1 MVQTRGINTMKGTVV
16 ATWMKTCRKL
26 YGDSVV
32 DNAMESVGWNARKI
46 FSPVENVDD
55 GQVKNVI
62 GSISKDQSIP
72 IEKLWRNIG
81 KDNLIAFHRDF
92 PAFFQT
98 ENVYSFL
105 KSLFDI
111 HVVMTKKF
119 AGAKPPLVGITPISS
134 REAIFT
140 YKSERAMFDYF
151 LGLLDGTC
159 EYFNE
164 KIEIEQVEKTP
175 NSLSLKLTFEKDIYY
190 KKTYRINKMLSLG
203 FIKKVPFKVG
213 MVTFVISVLYAMAVM
228 AGGSIVKAT
237 GFALISGVAASLA
250 SFIMG
255 RPMALISQTMDQIN
269 SNNYVEDGDIVTG
282 DEYEELYIKLKQ
294 YKKLFRADF
303 VEFKGVTD
311 EMDTFAENI
320 SKISHIMNNTSEDI
334 SGVVEQMADCSVSQA
349 ENTENAVLILNDNIR
364 SLKDIVKN
372 ENNNKDELEKA
383 IVKINNSYESV
394 DSTSKNILG
403 TLEKFQ
409 EVKDNGISLET
420 KAHDITS
427 IVSIVSQISEQTN
440 LLALNASIEA
450 ARAGEQ
456 GRGFA
461 VVADE
466 VRKLAEQ
473 SKGAVE
479 EINSNLIEFVK
490 DINTLVDKIGDQYNI
505 LQNETKGLED
515 VRDISYEATMSVR
528 IVSTSMINTIND
540 LDREAESISNI
551 YETIES
557 LAAIA
562 EENSASS
569 EEVSASVGSYTS
581 EIKKLIDSIYEF
593 KKITSSFK
601 NELKKYKI

>member
-1 MVQTRGINTMKGTVV
+1 MGGINSMKGTVV

-26 YGDSVV
+26 YGDGVV
-32 DNAMESVGWNARKI
+32 NSAMESAGWNSRKI

-55 GQVKNVI
+55 GQVKSVI
-62 GSISKDQSIP
+62 GNISKKQNIP
-72 IEKLWRNIG
+72 IEKLWRTIG
-81 KDNLIAFHRDF
+81 KDNINAFHRDF
-92 PAFFQT
+92 PAFFHT

-119 AGAKPPLVGITPISS
+119 EGAKPPLVGINPISS

-140 YKSERAMFDYF
+140 YNSKRAMFDYF

-164 KIEIEQVEKTP
+164 KIEIQQIEKTSD
-175 NSLSLKLTFEKDIYY
+175 SLSLKLTFEKDIYY
-190 KKTYRINKMLSLG
+190 KKTYKINKMLSLG
-203 FIKKVPFKVG
+203 FINNISGKVG
-213 MVTFVISVLYAMAVM
+213 LFTFITVLLGGMIINRADNIAAVL
-228 AGGSIVKAT
+228 
-237 GFALISGVAASLA
+237 GFAVLSGAASSFA

-255 RPMALISQTMDQIN
+255 RPTKLISETIDQIN

-282 DEYEELYIKLKQ
+282 DEYEELYKKLKD
-294 YKKLFRADF
+294 YKKGFRADF
-303 VEFKGVTD
+303 VDFKGVTD

-320 SKISHIMNNTSEDI
+320 NKISHVMNSTSEDI
-334 SGVVEQMADCSVSQA
+334 SGVVEQMANTSVSQA

-372 ENNNKDELEKA
+372 ENNNKNELEKA
-383 IVKINNSYESV
+383 IKKINKSYESV
-394 DSTSKNILG
+394 DSTSKNIVG

-409 EVKDNGISLET
+409 EVKDNGIRLET

-456 GRGFA
+456 GKGFA

-473 SKGAVE
+473 SKSAVE

-490 DINTLVDKIGDQYNI
+490 DIKTLVDKIGDQYDI
-505 LQNETKGLED
+505 LQNETKGLGE

-528 IVSTSMINTIND
+528 TVSTEMINTIND
-540 LDREAESISNI
+540 LDKEAKSIANI

-569 EEVSASVGSYTS
+569 EEVSASVGSYTN
-581 EIKKLIDSIYEF
+581 EIKKIIDSIYEF

-601 NELKKYKI
+601 GDLKKYKI

>member
-1 MVQTRGINTMKGTVV
+1 MKGTVV

-26 YGDSVV
+26 YGDDTVN
-32 DNAMESVGWNARKI
+32 NAMKSVGWNSRKI

-55 GQVKNVI
+55 SQVKNVI
-62 GSISKDQSIP
+62 GDISKNQNIP
-72 IEKLWRNIG
+72 IDALWRTIG
-81 KDNLIAFHRDF
+81 KDNLTAFHRDF
-92 PAFFQT
+92 PAFFNT

-111 HVVMTKKF
+111 HVAMTKKF

-140 YKSERAMFDYF
+140 YNSKRAMFDYF

-164 KIEIEQVEKTP
+164 KVKIEQLDKTSD
-175 NSLSLKLTFEKDIYY
+175 SLSLKLTFDKDIYY
-190 KKTYRINKMLSLG
+190 KKTYKINKILSLG
-203 FIKKVPFKVG
+203 FINNTHGKVG
-213 MVTFVISVLYAMAVM
+213 LFTFIVSLVGAMILIGTGDILKVL
-228 AGGSIVKAT
+228 GFSI
-237 GFALISGVAASLA
+237 ISGVASCLA

-255 RPMALISQTMDQIN
+255 RPAKLIMQTIDQIN

-282 DEYEELYIKLKQ
+282 DEYEELYKNIKK
-294 YKKLFRADF
+294 YKKGFRADF

-311 EMDTFAENI
+311 EMDTFAQNI
-320 SKISHIMNNTSEDI
+320 NTISNKMKDTSEDI
-334 SGVVEQMADCSVSQA
+334 SVVVEQMADTSVSQA
-349 ENTENAVLILNDNIR
+349 ESTENAVLILNDNIR

-372 ENNNKDELEKA
+372 ENDNKDELEKA
-383 IVKINNSYESV
+383 LEKINNSYESV
-394 DSTSKNILG
+394 DKTSKNILG

-409 EVKDNGISLET
+409 EVKDNGIKLET

-456 GRGFA
+456 GKGFA

-473 SKGAVE
+473 SKSAVE

-490 DINTLVDKIGDQYNI
+490 DINVLVDKIGDQYDI

-528 IVSTSMINTIND
+528 TVSTAMIDTINE
-540 LDREAESISNI
+540 LDREAKSIANI

-557 LAAIA
+557 LAAIS

-569 EEVSASVGSYTS
+569 EEVSASVGTYTN

-601 NELKKYKI
+601 EELKKYKI

>member
-1 MVQTRGINTMKGTVV
+1 MKGTVV

-26 YGDSVV
+26 YGESVV
-32 DNAMESVGWNARKI
+32 DSAMQSVGWNSSKI

-55 GQVKNVI
+55 GQVKSVI
-62 GSISKDQSIP
+62 DNISKKQNIP
-72 IEKLWRNIG
+72 IDKLWGIIG
-81 KDNLIAFHRDF
+81 KDNLVAFHRDF
-92 PAFFQT
+92 PAFFDT

-134 REAIFT
+134 RQAIFT
-140 YKSERAMFDYF
+140 YNSKRGMFDYF

-164 KIEIEQVEKTP
+164 KIEIEQLEKTSD
-175 NSLSLKLTFEKDIYY
+175 SLSLKLTFEKDIYY
-190 KKTYRINKMLSLG
+190 KKTYKINKMLSLG
-203 FIKKVPFKVG
+203 FIKNIPGKVG
-213 MVTFVISVLYAMAVM
+213 AFTFIISLLLAMPIVGLDNMAKVLGLAVIS
-228 AGGSIVKAT
+228 GAT
-237 GFALISGVAASLA
+237 SSLA

-255 RPMALISQTMDQIN
+255 RPAKIISQTIDQIN

-282 DEYEELYIKLKQ
+282 DEYEELYKKLKE
-294 YKKLFRADF
+294 YKKGFRTDF

-320 SKISHIMNNTSEDI
+320 NKISHTMNDTSEDI
-334 SGVVEQMADCSVSQA
+334 SGVVDQMASCSVSQA

-372 ENNNKDELEKA
+372 ENDNKDELEKA

-420 KAHDITS
+420 KARDITN
-427 IVSIVSQISEQTN
+427 IVSIVSQIAEQTN

-473 SKGAVE
+473 SKSAVE
-479 EINSNLIEFVK
+479 EINSNLVQFVK
-490 DINTLVDKIGDQYNI
+490 DINTLVDKIGDQYDI
-505 LQNETKGLED
+505 LQNETKGLEE

-528 IVSTSMINTIND
+528 TVSTSMINTIND
-540 LDREAESISNI
+540 LDREAKSIASI

-569 EEVSASVGSYTS
+569 EEVSANVGSYTN
-581 EIKKLIDSIYEF
+581 EIKKLIDSIFEF

-601 NELKKYKI
+601 DELKRYKI

>member
-1 MVQTRGINTMKGTVV
+1 MKGTVI
-16 ATWMKTCRKL
+16 ATWMKTCRGF
-26 YGDSVV
+26 YGDDVV
-32 DNAMESVGWNARKI
+32 DSAMESVGWNSRKI

-55 GQVKNVI
+55 EQVRKVI
-62 GSISKDQSIP
+62 DNISKKQNIP
-72 IEKLWRNIG
+72 LDKLWRIIG
-81 KDNLIAFHRDF
+81 RDNLKAFNRDF
-92 PAFFQT
+92 PAFFNT

-119 AGAKPPLVGITPISS
+119 DGAKPPLVGIRPISS
-134 REAIFT
+134 RQAIFT
-140 YKSERAMFDYF
+140 YKSNRGMFDYF
-151 LGLLDGTC
+151 LGMLDGTC

-164 KIEIEQVEKTP
+164 NIEIEQIEKTAD
-175 NSLSLKLTFEKDIYY
+175 SLSLKLTFEKDIYY
-190 KKTYRINKMLSLG
+190 KKTYKINKMLSLG
-203 FIKKVPFKVG
+203 FIKNIPAKVG
-213 MVTFVISVLYAMAVM
+213 MSTFIISLLAAVPLM
-228 AGGSIVKAT
+228 GMSNIPKAV
-237 GFALISGVAASLA
+237 ALAIFSGAASSLV
-250 SFIMG
+250 SFIMI
-255 RPMALISQTMDQIN
+255 RPTKMIEQAIDQIN
-269 SNNYVEDGDIVTG
+269 SNDYVEDGDIVTG
-282 DEYEELYIKLKQ
+282 DEYEEIYKKIKQ
-294 YKKLFRADF
+294 YKKAFRADF
-303 VEFKGVTD
+303 VGFKGVTD
-311 EMDTFAENI
+311 EMDTFADNI
-320 SKISHIMNNTSEDI
+320 NGISHTMKNTSEDI
-334 SGVVEQMADCSVSQA
+334 SGVVEQMAGSSVSQA
-349 ENTENAVLILNDNIR
+349 ESTESAVSILNDNIR

-372 ENNNKDELEKA
+372 ENDNKDELEKA
-383 IVKINNSYESV
+383 IEKINRSYESV

-409 EVKDNGISLET
+409 EVKDNGIRLEA
-420 KAHDITS
+420 KAHDITN

-490 DINTLVDKIGDQYNI
+490 DINTLVDKIGDQYDI
-505 LQNETKGLED
+505 LQNETKGLEE

-528 IVSTSMINTIND
+528 TVSKAMINTIND
-540 LDREAESISNI
+540 LDREASSISNI

-562 EENSASS
+562 EENSAAS
-569 EEVSASVGSYTS
+569 EEVSANVGNYTS
-581 EIKKLIDSIYEF
+581 EIKKLIDSIFEF

-601 NELKKYKI
+601 DELKKYNI

>member
-1 MVQTRGINTMKGTVV
+1 MKGTVV

-26 YGDSVV
+26 YSDDVV
-32 DNAMESVGWNARKI
+32 NEAMKSVGWNPRKI
-46 FSPVENVDD
+46 FSPIETVDD

-62 GSISKDQSIP
+62 GNISKEQNIP
-72 IEKLWRNIG
+72 IEELWRIIG
-81 KDNLIAFHRDF
+81 KDNLSAFHRDF
-92 PAFFQT
+92 PAFFHT
-98 ENVYSFL
+98 ENVYTFL

-111 HVVMTKKF
+111 HVAMTKKF

-140 YKSERAMFDYF
+140 YNSKRAMFDYF

-164 KIEIEQVEKTP
+164 KIKIEQLEKTAD
-175 NSLSLKLTFEKDIYY
+175 SLSLKLTFEKDIYY
-190 KKTYRINKMLSLG
+190 KKTYKINKILSLG
-203 FIKKVPFKVG
+203 FIKSVHGKVG
-213 MVTFVISVLYAMAVM
+213 LLTFIIALLGALLVVGPDNIIKVLALAVISGAS
-228 AGGSIVKAT
+228 SI
-237 GFALISGVAASLA
+237 LA

-255 RPMALISQTMDQIN
+255 RPTKLILETIDQIN
-269 SNNYVEDGDIVTG
+269 SSNYVEDGDIVTG
-282 DEYEELYIKLKQ
+282 DGYEELYKRLKL
-294 YKKLFRADF
+294 YKKGFRADF
-303 VEFKGVTD
+303 VQFKGVTD
-311 EMDTFAENI
+311 EMDTFADNI
-320 SKISHIMNNTSEDI
+320 NKISHTMNNTSEDI
-334 SGVVEQMADCSVSQA
+334 SGVVEEMASCSVSQA
-349 ENTENAVLILNDNIR
+349 EDTENAVLILNDNIR

-372 ENNNKDELEKA
+372 ENDNKDELEKA
-383 IVKINNSYESV
+383 IEKINNSYESV
-394 DSTSKNILG
+394 DRTSKTILG

-420 KAHDITS
+420 KAHDITG

-473 SKGAVE
+473 SKSAVE
-479 EINSNLIEFVK
+479 EINTNLIEFVK
-490 DINTLVDKIGDQYNI
+490 DINTLVNKIGEQYDI
-505 LQNETKGLED
+505 LQNETKGLEE

-528 IVSTSMINTIND
+528 TVSTAMINTITD
-540 LDREAESISNI
+540 LDREAKSIANI

-569 EEVSASVGSYTS
+569 EEVSASVASYTN
-581 EIKKLIDSIYEF
+581 EIKKLIESISEF

-601 NELKKYKI
+601 DDLKKYKI

>member
-1 MVQTRGINTMKGTVV
+1 MKGTVV

-26 YGDSVV
+26 YGESVV
-32 DNAMESVGWNARKI
+32 DSAMESVGWNSSKI

-62 GSISKDQSIP
+62 GSISKKQNIP
-72 IEKLWRNIG
+72 IDKLWGIIG

-92 PAFFQT
+92 PAFFDT

-140 YKSERAMFDYF
+140 YNSKRAMFDYF
-151 LGLLDGTC
+151 LGLLDGTF

-164 KIEIEQVEKTP
+164 KIQIEQLEKTSE
-175 NSLSLKLTFEKDIYY
+175 SLSLKLTFENDIYY
-190 KKTYRINKMLSLG
+190 KKTYKINKMLSLG
-203 FIKKVPFKVG
+203 FIKNIPGKVG
-213 MVTFVISVLYAMAVM
+213 AFTFILSFLGAIPIMGLDNMVKVLALAVISGA
-228 AGGSIVKAT
+228 
-237 GFALISGVAASLA
+237 ISSLA
-250 SFIMG
+250 SYIME
-255 RPMALISQTMDQIN
+255 RPAKLISQTIDQIN
-269 SNNYVEDGDIVTG
+269 SNNYVEDGDIITG
-282 DEYEELYIKLKQ
+282 DEYEELYRKLKN
-294 YKKLFRADF
+294 YKKGFRTDF

-311 EMDTFAENI
+311 EMDNFAENI
-320 SKISHIMNNTSEDI
+320 NKISHTMNSTSEDI
-334 SGVVEQMADCSVSQA
+334 SGVVGQMADTSCNQA

-364 SLKDIVKN
+364 SLKGIVKN
-372 ENNNKDELEKA
+372 ENDNKDELEKA

-409 EVKDNGISLET
+409 EVKDNGIRLEA
-420 KAHDITS
+420 KAHDITN
-427 IVSIVSQISEQTN
+427 IVSIVSQIAEQTN

-473 SKGAVE
+473 SKSAVE

-490 DINTLVDKIGDQYNI
+490 DINILVDKIGDQYDI
-505 LQNETKGLED
+505 LQNETKGLEE

-528 IVSTSMINTIND
+528 TVSTAMINTIND
-540 LDREAESISNI
+540 LDSEAKSIANI

-562 EENSASS
+562 EENSAASQ
-569 EEVSASVGSYTS
+569 EVSANVETYTN
-581 EIKKLIDSIYEF
+581 EIKKLIFSIFEF

-601 NELKKYKI
+601 DELKKYKI

>member
-1 MVQTRGINTMKGTVV
+1 MKGTVI

-26 YGDSVV
+26 YGDAVV
-32 DNAMESVGWNARKI
+32 NIAMESVGWNSKKI

-62 GSISKDQSIP
+62 EHISKKQNIP
-72 IEKLWRNIG
+72 IDKLWRTIG
-81 KDNLIAFHRDF
+81 KDNITTFHRDF

-119 AGAKPPLVGITPISS
+119 AGAKPPIVGIKPISS

-140 YKSERAMFDYF
+140 YNSKRAMFDYF
-151 LGLLDGTC
+151 LGMLDGTC

-164 KIEIEQVEKTP
+164 KIQIEQIEKTSD
-175 NSLSLKLTFEKDIYY
+175 SLSLKLTFEKDIYY
-190 KKTYRINKMLSLG
+190 KRTYKFNKILSLG
-203 FIKKVPFKVG
+203 FIKNVPAKVG
-213 MVTFVISVLYAMAVM
+213 VFTFIIALL
-228 AGGSIVKAT
+228 GSIPIIGLDNMLKVLGIAV
-237 GFALISGVAASLA
+237 ISGVSSSLA

-255 RPMALISQTMDQIN
+255 RPRALISQTIDQIN

-282 DEYEELYIKLKQ
+282 DEYEELYIKLKE
-294 YKKLFRADF
+294 YKKVFRTDF
-303 VEFKGVTD
+303 VGFKGVTD

-320 SKISHIMNNTSEDI
+320 NKISHTMNDTSEDI
-334 SGVVEQMADCSVSQA
+334 SGVVEQMASCSVSQA

-372 ENNNKDELEKA
+372 ENDNKDELEKA
-383 IVKINNSYESV
+383 IEKINKSYESV

-409 EVKDNGISLET
+409 EVKDNGIRLET
-420 KAHDITS
+420 KAHDITN
-427 IVSIVSQISEQTN
+427 IVSIVSQIAEQTN

-473 SKGAVE
+473 STSAVE

-490 DINTLVDKIGDQYNI
+490 DINVLVNKIGDQYDI

-528 IVSTSMINTIND
+528 TVSTSMINTIND
-540 LDREAESISNI
+540 LDREAKSIANI

-562 EENSASS
+562 EENSAAS

-601 NELKKYKI
+601 DELKRYKI

>member
-1 MVQTRGINTMKGTVV
+1 MDKIRGINIMKGTVV

-26 YGDSVV
+26 YGDNVV

-164 KIEIEQVEKTP
+164 EIQIEQVEKTP
-175 NSLSLKLTFEKDIYY
+175 NSLSLKLTFERDIYY
-190 KKTYRINKMLSLG
+190 KKTYKINKMLSLG

-213 MVTFVISVLYAMAVM
+213 MVTFIISFLYAVALMT
-228 AGGSIVKAT
+228 GGNIVKAL
-237 GFALISGVAASLA
+237 GFAALSGATSTLA

-255 RPMALISQTMDQIN
+255 RPMTLISQTIDQIN
-269 SNNYVEDGDIVTG
+269 TNNYVEDGDIVTG
-282 DEYEELYIKLKQ
+282 DEYEELYIKLKE
-294 YKKLFRADF
+294 YKKVFRADF

-320 SKISHIMNNTSEDI
+320 NKISHIMNSTSVDI
-334 SGVVEQMADCSVSQA
+334 SGVVEQMANCSVSQA

-420 KAHDITS
+420 KAHDITN

-473 SKGAVE
+473 SKSAVE

-490 DINTLVDKIGDQYNI
+490 DINSLVVKIGDQYDI
-505 LQNETKGLED
+505 LQNETKGLEE

>member
-1 MVQTRGINTMKGTVV
+1 MKGTVV

-164 KIEIEQVEKTP
+164 KIQIEQVEKTP
-175 NSLSLKLTFEKDIYY
+175 NSLSLKLTFERDIYY
-190 KKTYRINKMLSLG
+190 KKTYTINKMLSLG
-203 FIKKVPFKVG
+203 FIKRVPFKVG
-213 MVTFVISVLYAMAVM
+213 IVTFVISFLCSIAIM
-228 AGGSIVKAT
+228 AGGDIVKAL
-237 GFALISGVAASLA
+237 GFALLSGAASSLA

-255 RPMALISQTMDQIN
+255 RPMALISQTIDQIN

-282 DEYEELYIKLKQ
+282 DEYEALYIKLKQ
-294 YKKLFRADF
+294 YKKVFRADF

-320 SKISHIMNNTSEDI
+320 NKISHIMNSTSIDI
-334 SGVVEQMADCSVSQA
+334 SGVVEQMANCSVSQA

-394 DSTSKNILG
+394 DCTSKNILG

-420 KAHDITS
+420 KAHDITN

-473 SKGAVE
+473 SKSAVE

-490 DINTLVDKIGDQYNI
+490 DINTLVNKIGDQYDI
-505 LQNETKGLED
+505 LQNETKGLEE

-562 EENSASS
+562 EENAASS
-569 EEVSASVGSYTS
+569 EEVSTSVGSYTE

>member
-1 MVQTRGINTMKGTVV
+1 MKGTVV

-26 YGDSVV
+26 YGESIV
-32 DNAMESVGWNARKI
+32 DNAMESVGWDARKI
-46 FSPVENVDD
+46 FSPVENIDD

-62 GSISKDQSIP
+62 GSISKKQNIP
-72 IEKLWRNIG
+72 LEDLWRNIG
-81 KDNLIAFHRDF
+81 KDNLTSFHKDF

-119 AGAKPPLVGITPISS
+119 DGAKPPLVGIKPISS
-134 REAIFT
+134 RQAIFT
-140 YKSERAMFDYF
+140 YNSKRAMFDYF

-164 KIEIEQVEKTP
+164 KIEIEQIEKTSD
-175 NSLSLKLTFEKDIYY
+175 SLSLKLTFEKDIYY
-190 KKTYRINKMLSLG
+190 KKTYTINKVLSLG
-203 FIKKVPFKVG
+203 FIRKVPYKVG
-213 MVTFVISVLYAMAVM
+213 MFTFIISLMAAVPLM
-228 AGGSIVKAT
+228 GYNIVKAL
-237 GFALISGVAASLA
+237 GFAAISGATSSLA

-255 RPMALISQTMDQIN
+255 RPMAMITETIDRIN

-282 DEYEELYIKLKQ
+282 DEYEKLYIKLKE
-294 YKKLFRADF
+294 YKKVFRADF

-320 SKISHIMNNTSEDI
+320 NKISHTMNRTSEDI
-334 SGVVEQMADCSVSQA
+334 SGVVEQMANCSVNQA
-349 ENTENAVLILNDNIR
+349 ESTENAVLILNDNIR

-372 ENNNKDELEKA
+372 ENDNKDELEKA
-383 IVKINNSYESV
+383 IIKINNSYESV
-394 DSTSKNILG
+394 DKTSKNILG

-409 EVKDNGISLET
+409 EVKDNGVRLET
-420 KAHDITS
+420 KAHDITN

-456 GRGFA
+456 GKGFA

-473 SKGAVE
+473 SKNAVE

-490 DINTLVDKIGDQYNI
+490 DINILVNKIGDQYNI
-505 LQNETKGLED
+505 LQSETKGLEE

-540 LDREAESISNI
+540 LDKEAKSISNI

-562 EENSASS
+562 EENSAAS
-569 EEVSASVGSYTS
+569 EEVSESVGSYTN

-601 NELKKYKI
+601 DELKKYNI

>member
-1 MVQTRGINTMKGTVV
+1 MKGTVI

-26 YGDSVV
+26 YGDGVV
-32 DNAMESVGWNARKI
+32 NIAMESVGWNSKKI

-62 GSISKDQSIP
+62 EHISKKQNIP
-72 IEKLWRNIG
+72 IDKLWRTIG
-81 KDNLIAFHRDF
+81 KDNITTFHRDF

-119 AGAKPPLVGITPISS
+119 AGAKPPIVGIKPISS

-140 YKSERAMFDYF
+140 YNSKRAMFDYF
-151 LGLLDGTC
+151 LGMLDGTC

-164 KIEIEQVEKTP
+164 KIQIDQIEKTSD
-175 NSLSLKLTFEKDIYY
+175 SLSLKLTFEKDIYY
-190 KKTYRINKMLSLG
+190 KRTYKLNKILSLG
-203 FIKKVPFKVG
+203 FIKNVPAKVG
-213 MVTFVISVLYAMAVM
+213 VFTFIIALL
-228 AGGSIVKAT
+228 GSIPIIGLDNMLKVLGIAV
-237 GFALISGVAASLA
+237 ISGVSSSLA

-255 RPMALISQTMDQIN
+255 RPRAQISQTIDQIN

-282 DEYEELYIKLKQ
+282 DEYEELYIKLKE
-294 YKKLFRADF
+294 YKKVFRTDF
-303 VEFKGVTD
+303 VGFKGVTD

-320 SKISHIMNNTSEDI
+320 NKISHTMNDTSEDI
-334 SGVVEQMADCSVSQA
+334 SGVVEQMASCSVSQA

-372 ENNNKDELEKA
+372 ENDNKDELEKA
-383 IVKINNSYESV
+383 IEKINKSYESV

-409 EVKDNGISLET
+409 EVKDNGIRLET
-420 KAHDITS
+420 KAHDITN
-427 IVSIVSQISEQTN
+427 IVSIVSQIAEQTN

-473 SKGAVE
+473 STSAVE

-490 DINTLVDKIGDQYNI
+490 DINVLVNKIGDQYDI

-528 IVSTSMINTIND
+528 TVSTSMINTIND
-540 LDREAESISNI
+540 LDREAKSIANI

-562 EENSASS
+562 EENSAAS

-601 NELKKYKI
+601 DELKRYKI

>member
-1 MVQTRGINTMKGTVV
+1 MKGTVV

-26 YGDSVV
+26 YSDSVV
-32 DNAMESVGWNARKI
+32 NDAMKSVGWNSRKI

-62 GSISKDQSIP
+62 VDIAKKQNIP
-72 IEKLWRNIG
+72 IEKLWRTIG
-81 KDNLIAFHRDF
+81 KDNVTAFHRDF

-119 AGAKPPLVGITPISS
+119 DGAKPPLVGINPISS

-140 YKSERAMFDYF
+140 YNSKRAMFDYF

-164 KIEIEQVEKTP
+164 KIEIEQLEKTAD
-175 NSLSLKLTFEKDIYY
+175 SLKLKLTFEKDIYY
-190 KKTYRINKMLSLG
+190 KKTYKINKMLSLG
-203 FIKKVPFKVG
+203 FIKSIHVKVG
-213 MVTFVISVLYAMAVM
+213 LVTFIIALLGAIPIIEISNTSKILGVAVL
-228 AGGSIVKAT
+228 
-237 GFALISGVAASLA
+237 SGVASIIASYV
-250 SFIMG
+250 MG
-255 RPMALISQTMDQIN
+255 RPKNLISQTIDQIN

-282 DEYEELYIKLKQ
+282 DEYEELYKKLKE
-294 YKKLFRADF
+294 YKKGFRADF
-303 VEFKGVTD
+303 VDFKGVTD

-320 SKISHIMNNTSEDI
+320 NIISLSMNNTSEDI
-334 SGVVEQMADCSVSQA
+334 SGVVEQMASSSVSQA

-372 ENNNKDELEKA
+372 ENDNKDELEEA
-383 IVKINNSYESV
+383 IKKINHSYESV

-409 EVKDNGISLET
+409 EVKDNGVRLET
-420 KAHDITS
+420 KARDITS

-456 GRGFA
+456 GKGFA

-473 SKGAVE
+473 SKSAVE
-479 EINSNLIEFVK
+479 EINTNLIEFVK
-490 DINTLVDKIGDQYNI
+490 EINTLVNKIGDQFDI
-505 LQNETKGLED
+505 LQNETKGLEE

-528 IVSTSMINTIND
+528 TVSTAMISTIND
-540 LDREAESISNI
+540 LDKEAESIANI

-562 EENSASS
+562 EENSAAS
-569 EEVSASVGSYTS
+569 EEVSASVGSYTN
-581 EIKKLIDSIYEF
+581 EIKKLIDSIFEF

-601 NELKKYKI
+601 EDLKKYKI

>member
-1 MVQTRGINTMKGTVV
+1 MKGTVV
-16 ATWMKTCRKL
+16 ATWIKTCRKL
-26 YGDSVV
+26 YGDNVV
-32 DNAMESVGWNARKI
+32 NSAMESVGWNSRKI

-62 GSISKDQSIP
+62 GNISSKQNIP
-72 IEKLWRNIG
+72 LDKLWRIIG
-81 KDNLIAFHRDF
+81 KDNLKSFQKDF
-92 PAFFQT
+92 PAFFHT

-119 AGAKPPLVGITPISS
+119 EGAKPPLVGLKPISS
-134 REAIFT
+134 RQAIFT
-140 YKSERAMFDYF
+140 YESSRAMFDYF
-151 LGLLDGTC
+151 LGMLDGTC
-159 EYFNE
+159 EHFNE
-164 KIEIEQVEKTP
+164 NIQIEQIDKTTD
-175 NSLSLKLTFEKDIYY
+175 SMSLKLTFEKDIYR
-190 KKTYRINKMLSLG
+190 KKTYKINKALSLG
-203 FIKKVPFKVG
+203 FINNIPGKVG
-213 MVTFVISVLYAMAVM
+213 AFTFLISLVVSLPLMGMNNIIKAALIAVISGAV
-228 AGGSIVKAT
+228 
-237 GFALISGVAASLA
+237 SGVL
-250 SFIMG
+250 SFIMA
-255 RPMALISQTMDQIN
+255 RPTIMIKDAIDQIN
-269 SNNYVEDGDIVTG
+269 NNDYVEDGDIVTG
-282 DEYEELYIKLKQ
+282 DEYEEIYKMLKQ
-294 YKKLFRADF
+294 YKKGFRSDF
-303 VEFKGVTD
+303 VGFKGVTD

-320 SKISHIMNNTSEDI
+320 NKISHTMNNTSEDI
-334 SGVVEQMADCSVSQA
+334 SGVVEQMANGSVDQA
-349 ENTENAVLILNDNIR
+349 ESTENAVSILNDNIR

-372 ENNNKDELEKA
+372 ENDNKNELEKA
-383 IVKINNSYESV
+383 IEKINRSYESV
-394 DSTSKNILG
+394 DSTSKNIVG

-409 EVKDNGISLET
+409 EVKDNGIRLEA
-420 KAHDITS
+420 KAHDITN

-490 DINTLVDKIGDQYNI
+490 DINTLVDKIGDQYDI
-505 LQNETKGLED
+505 LQNETKGLEE

-528 IVSTSMINTIND
+528 TVSKAMINTIND
-540 LDREAESISNI
+540 LDREAKSISNI

-562 EENSASS
+562 EENSAAS

-581 EIKKLIDSIYEF
+581 EIKKLIESIFEF
-593 KKITSSFK
+593 KKITTSFK
-601 NELKKYKI
+601 DELKKYNI